1 MRRRRDGQGGIGMA
15 ELGGENF
22 STTFYAYVT
31 EFTRVYK
38 ACEGQSP
45 AVREARCVEVMS
57 RYEFLP
63 AGADEPVAGRLK
75 IVPVGFSNEPL
86 LGRSVGYFYDEA
98 RAMEALEAEG
108 ADAAQ
113 KEEVRELLEY
123 WKTQETRRLLRDRYP
138 ADIRL
143 AMPEDIYWEH
153 SQVAFPLYRVVGAYM
168 DYDKLLRL
176 GLDGM
181 KQEIGAYRDKALAQ
195 GKDADF
201 YDACGMALETLA
213 AVCKRYAASLRED
226 GREDMARV
234 MENIAG
240 RPPVT
245 FREALQLAWMYSLI
259 SGVLNYG
266 RMDDYL
272 GDYLERD
279 LAAGILTEKEALEYL
294 CCLWRL
300 IDARK
305 TVFHGRVII
314 GGKGRHN
321 EPAADRFAMLA
332 MEASRIVAE
341 AEPQLSLRFYEGQDP
356 RLMQKALDVIG
367 EGKIYPMLYNDD
379 VNIPSVQKAFEVTEK
394 EAEDYVFF
402 GCGEYVLNKKSLGS
416 PNGIINLL
424 KALEV
429 TLFDGQDIW
438 EDKPLGL
445 KLGSLADFD
454 TFEAFYE
461 AYKKQLAY
469 YFDVLARQEQMEY
482 DICGEIG
489 AFLYISMLMEDCV
502 ERGRGVCGGGVRYL
516 GGTLETYGNINTS
529 NSLYAIKDVVYDRKL
544 LSAETLMRALRA
556 NFRGYERERKL
567 LQDAEKYGNDQP
579 GVDAMAKDL
588 HEFVCN
594 SVRDL
599 KKITR
604 MHSYMVVIINNEA
617 NTVLGRF
624 TAASA
629 DGRLSGEP
637 MANANNP
644 AGGTDTNG
652 ATAMLNSLVKLRTD
666 IHAGAVQNLTY
677 STEMFRDHREILERL
692 LRTYFR
698 NGGQQAMIN
707 VLGREDLMRAMERPQ
722 DYGHLM
728 VRVGGFSARFVTL
741 SPDVQREIASRTMY

>member
-1 MRRRRDGQGGIGMA
+1 MTFYEYVKEFTEVYKECGGISSA
-15 ELGGENF
+15 L
-22 STTFYAYVT
+22 
-31 EFTRVYK
+31 
-38 ACEGQSP
+38 
-45 AVREARCVEVMS
+45 REARCVEVMS

-63 AGADEPVAGRLK
+63 VGDGETVAGRMK

-86 LGRSVGYFYDEA
+86 LGRSVGYFYDET
-98 RAMEALEAEG
+98 RAMEALEAES

-113 KEEVRELLEY
+113 KEEVRQLLEY
-123 WKTQETRRLLRDRYP
+123 WKTQETRYLLRSRYP
-138 ADIRL
+138 ADIKL
-143 AMPEDIYWEH
+143 AMPEDIYWEY

-181 KQEIGAYRDKALAQ
+181 KREIGEFRKEALKLGRDT
-195 GKDADF
+195 DF
-201 YDACGMALETLA
+201 YDACAVALETLSE
-213 AVCKRYAASLRED
+213 VCRRYAGQLRET
-226 GREDMARV
+226 GREDMAGV
-234 MENIAG
+234 LENIAG
-240 RPPVT
+240 KPPVT
-245 FREALQLAWMYSLI
+245 FREALQLAWLYSLI

-279 LAAGILTEKEALEYL
+279 LEAGILTEEEALEYL

-314 GGKGRHN
+314 GGRGRHN
-321 EPAADRFAMLA
+321 EPAANRFAMLA

-356 RLMQKALDVIG
+356 KLMQKALDVIG

-379 VNIPSVQKAFEVTEK
+379 VNIPSVQKAFEVTWE

-402 GCGEYVLNKKSLGS
+402 GCGEYVLNKKSMGS

-429 TLFDGQDIW
+429 TIFNGQDIW
-438 EDKPLGL
+438 ENKPMGL
-445 KLGSLADFD
+445 KLGSLTDFD
-454 TFEAFYE
+454 TFEKFYD
-461 AYKKQLAY
+461 AYKKQLLY

-482 DICGEIG
+482 DICGETG

-502 ERGRGVCGGGVRYL
+502 KRGKGICAGGVRYL

-529 NSLYAIKDVVYDRKL
+529 NSLYAIKDIVYDRRL
-544 LSAETLMRALRA
+544 LSPETLMCALRA
-556 NFRGYERERKL
+556 NFQGYEQERKL
-567 LQDAEKYGNDQP
+567 LQDAEKYGNDLG
-579 GVDAMAKDL
+579 GVDEMAKDL

-594 SVRDL
+594 AVREL

-604 MHSYMVVIINNEA
+604 MHSYLVVIINNEA

-644 AGGTDTNG
+644 AGGTDING

-666 IHAGAVQNLTY
+666 IHAGAVQNMTY
-677 STEMFRDHREILERL
+677 SKEMFWDHREILEQL

-707 VLGREDLMRAMERPQ
+707 VLGREDLTKAMERPQ

>member
-1 MRRRRDGQGGIGMA
+1 M
-15 ELGGENF
+15 
-22 STTFYAYVT
+22 TFYEYIR
-31 EFTRVYK
+31 EFTKVYK
-38 ACEGQSP
+38 ECEKESA

-57 RYEFLP
+57 RYMFLP
-63 AGADEPVAGRLK
+63 AESEDTVAGRLK
-75 IVPVGFSNEPL
+75 ILPVGFSNEPL
-86 LGRSVGYFYDEA
+86 LGRSVGFFYDEA
-98 RAMEALEAEG
+98 RALEALEAEG
-108 ADAAQ
+108 ADAAKRQ
-113 KEEVRELLEY
+113 EVCGLLEY
-123 WKTQETRRLLRDRYP
+123 WKTQETRKLLRDRYP
-138 ADIRL
+138 EDIAQ
-143 AMPEDIYWEH
+143 AMPQDIYWEH
-153 SQVAFPLYRVVGAYM
+153 SQAAFPLYRVVGAYL

-176 GLDGM
+176 GLGGM
-181 KQEIGAYRDKALAQ
+181 KQETRRLQDKAAQ
-195 GKDADF
+195 EGRDVLF
-201 YDACGMALETLA
+201 YEACGMALDTLSQ
-213 AVCKRYAASLRED
+213 VCRQYERQLRRQ

-234 MENIAG
+234 MEKIAWE
-240 RPPVT
+240 PPVS
-245 FREALQLAWMYSLI
+245 FREALQLAWLYSLI

-279 LAAGILTEKEALEYL
+279 LAAGILSKEEALEYL

-314 GGKGRHN
+314 GGRGRRN
-321 EPAADRFAMLA
+321 ESAADGFALLA
-332 MEASRIVAE
+332 MEASRMTAQ
-341 AEPQLSLRFYEGQDP
+341 AEPQLSLRFYEGQNP
-356 RLMQKALDVIG
+356 ALMEKALDVIG

-424 KALEV
+424 KVLEV
-429 TLFDGQDIW
+429 TIFDGQDIW

-454 TFEAFYE
+454 TFEDFYE
-461 AYKKQLAY
+461 AYKKQLCR
-469 YFDVLARQEQMEY
+469 YFDALARQEQMEY
-482 DICGEIG
+482 DICNEVG
-489 AFLYISMLMEDCV
+489 AFLYISMLMEDCL
-502 ERGRGVCGGGVRYL
+502 ERGKGVCGGGVKYL
-516 GGTLETYGNINTS
+516 GGTLETYGNINTA
-529 NSLYAIKDVVYDRKL
+529 NSLFAIKDVVYDRKRM
-544 LSAETLMRALRA
+544 SAERLMEALRA
-556 NFRGYERERKL
+556 DFQGYEQERKIL
-567 LQDAEKYGNDQP
+567 LEAEKYGNDLE
-579 GVDAMAKDL
+579 GVDGMARDL

-594 SVRDL
+594 AVRERKRL
-599 KKITR
+599 TN

-629 DGRLSGEP
+629 DGRRSGEP

-666 IHAGAVQNLTY
+666 IHAGAVQNMTF
-677 STEMFRDHREILERL
+677 SRELFGENRKILEQL
-692 LRTYFR
+692 LRTYFA

-707 VLGREDLMRAMERPQ
+707 VLGREDLLNAMERPW
-722 DYGHLM
+722 DYGHLL

-741 SPDVQREIASRTMY
+741 APDVQREIASRTLY